1 MKSMPKLAV
10 LMYTMS
16 TPIHLA
22 KDPCSYAYYL
32 AKECGYDAS
41 YVYFGEKPLH
51 DVEFEKYCHLKYLGS
66 ESDFR
71 KEIEVGKSWLKENA
85 RDLDVLMLFNYGT
98 STYRTANY
106 AKKINPNIKIWCKL
120 DMSEQG
126 FAHFYDGS
134 ISRKIK
140 STIEYIKGRNVDLYT
155 VENKQFFNIL
165 KKHIAFKNRL
175 QYLPNCVSLRGV
187 KEKICK
193 KEENIVITVG
203 RLGDWYKNNE
213 LLIEA
218 IKKLPKEIVKKWKFY
233 LVGPCTNDFN
243 IYLSKEKDKD
253 SEIFESIKII
263 GPIYDR
269 NELYD
274 LYSQAKIFILT
285 SRSESFGIAAIEAM
299 YNGAYPV
306 LTNYGSI
313 TKDITDNGRV
323 GKIVEK
329 MDPESVAD
337 ALQSTMTA
345 DIDYEQVKNYCNNN
359 YNYIVWVKRLNKYIA
374 CI

>member
-1 MKSMPKLAV
+1 MPKLAV

-106 AKKINPNIKIWCKL
+106 AKEINPNIKIWCKL

-233 LVGPCTNDFN
+233 LVGPYTDEFKK
-243 IYLSKEKDKD
+243 YFDVEKKNN
-253 SEIFESIKII
+253 ETLFESIVLT

-269 NELYD
+269 NKLYELY
-274 LYSQAKIFILT
+274 SKTKIFTLT
-285 SRSESFGIAAIEAM
+285 SRSESFGIAAVEAM
-299 YNGAYPV
+299 WNGAYPV

-313 TKDITDNGRV
+313 TKDITDDGRV
-323 GKIVEK
+323 GIIVDK
-329 MDPESVAD
+329 MDSKSVAK
-337 ALQSTMTA
+337 ALQKAMVT
-345 DIDYEQVKNYCNNN
+345 DINYGEVQDYCKKNYS
-359 YNYIVWVKRLNKYIA
+359 YSLWVKQLNTYLFENA
-374 CI
+374 